1 MLGEHIGAGPLSGK
15 NDAGPLR
22 LQVASPKR
30 EKIRRGRHLS
40 DGTLRRGLAIKYE
53 YCNI

>member
-1 MLGEHIGAGPLSGK
+1 MLGKHIRAGPLSGK
-15 NDAGPLR
+15 DDAGPLR

-30 EKIRRGRHLS
+30 EKSEGFVDLS